1 MRDINRKQILLC
13 LISALLLSIPF
24 FLEHAW
30 PLLFISFIGLFISI
44 DKASSKKAF
53 RIGTLTGTIAYF
65 ITTYWLIGTLTRF
78 GGFPLIMGIVFHLI
92 ISIYSGL
99 IFGLFSLLITSDL
112 LKRFRLIN
120 TLIIGII
127 WVAIEYHYPLLFP
140 FSIASPLANF
150 YPIIQISDLFG
161 VGSLSLIIIIIN
173 HTLFKT
179 IKSRWNKEKI
189 PLIEL
194 SSSVILI
201 LAVLTYGFLR
211 IEAVNKVV
219 DKSETLKVGIV
230 QGNFDF
236 TEKKQD
242 NYFSMVNKHKELS
255 YGLADSDLI
264 IWPETAIQIFIPTT
278 YPYLT
283 AEGQNLIPF
292 IKDKYFLVGGLSF
305 DPVDLRYG
313 DIENVN
319 RYNSAF
325 LTDAR
330 GEILGRFHKIKLLL
344 FGEYLPFSKYFPSIK
359 KLSPATGDYVP
370 GSELNLMNIDEL
382 GVKIAPLICYEDII
396 PSFSRNFKNQGANL
410 LINLTNDAWF
420 GETIA
425 PYQHLLLSVPRAV
438 ENRTYLIRATNTGV
452 SAIIDPLGRVVKK
465 SDIFVQQTLS
475 AEIRLMNNG
484 NTFYVKYGHYFY
496 LVCLIITL
504 IYLGIT
510 INSRRKNAGK
520 SF

>member
-1 MRDINRKQILLC
+1 LLC

-99 IFGLFSLLITSDL
+99 IFGLFCSLITSDL
-112 LKRFRLIN
+112 MKKFRLIN

-140 FSIASPLANF
+140 FSIASPLANY

-173 HTLFKT
+173 HSLFKT

-201 LAVLTYGFLR
+201 LAVLTYGYFR
-211 IEAVNKVV
+211 IEAVNKVI
-219 DKSETLKVGIV
+219 DKSAKLKVGIV

-236 TEKKQD
+236 TEKKED
-242 NYFSMVNKHKELS
+242 NYLSMVNKHKELS

-305 DPVDLRYG
+305 DPIDLR
-313 DIENVN
+313 DEAAEINLN
-319 RYNSAF
+319 KYNSAF

-330 GEILGRFHKIKLLL
+330 GEILGRFHKIKLLV

-359 KLSPATGDYVP
+359 KLSPATGDYIP

-396 PSFSRNFKNQGANL
+396 PYYSRNFKNQGANL

-452 SAIIDPLGRVVKK
+452 SAIIDSLGKVVKQT
-465 SDIFVQQTLS
+465 DIFEQQTLS

-484 NTFYVKYGHYFY
+484 NTFYVKYGYHFY
-496 LVCLIITL
+496 LVCLIITV
-504 IYLGIT
+504 IYLLAIIKIRMKKNK
-510 INSRRKNAGK
+510 INKASPRI
-520 SF
+520 

>member
-1 MRDINRKQILLC
+1 MRDIKPKQILLC
-13 LISALLLSIPF
+13 IASAFLLSIPF
-24 FLEHAW
+24 FLDLAW
-30 PLLFISFIGLFISI
+30 PLLFISFIPLFINI
-44 DKASSKKAF
+44 ENLSSKKAF
-53 RIGTLTGTIAYF
+53 KIGTLTGTIAYF

-78 GGFPLIMGIVFHLI
+78 GGFPVIIGILFHLI

-99 IFGLFSLLITSDL
+99 LFGLFSLLITSDL
-112 LKRFRLIN
+112 LKKFRLIN

-140 FSIASPLANF
+140 FSIASPLANY
-150 YPIIQISDLFG
+150 YPIIQISDLIG
-161 VGSLSLIIIIIN
+161 VGSLSLVVIIIN
-173 HTLFKT
+173 HTLYKT

-201 LAVLTYGFLR
+201 LAVLTYGFFR
-211 IEAVNKVV
+211 IEAVNKVI
-219 DKSETLKVGIV
+219 DKSAKLNVGIV

-236 TEKKQD
+236 TEKKED
-242 NYFSMVNKHKELS
+242 NYLSMVNKHKELS

-264 IWPETAIQIFIPTT
+264 IWPETAIQIFIPTS
-278 YPYLT
+278 YRYLS
-283 AEGQNLIPF
+283 AQGKNLIPF
-292 IKDKYFLVGGLSF
+292 IKNKYFLVGGLSF
-305 DPVDLRYG
+305 DPIDPRDG

-325 LTDAR
+325 LTDGR
-330 GEILGRFHKIKLLL
+330 GEILGRFHKIKLLV
-344 FGEYLPFSKYFPSIK
+344 FGEYLPFSKYSPSLK

-370 GSELNLMNIDEL
+370 GSELNLLNIENI

-452 SAIIDPLGRVVKK
+452 SAIIDPLGRVVKQT
-465 SDIFVQQTLS
+465 DIFQQQTLS

-484 NTFYVKYGHYFY
+484 NTFYVKHGHHFY
-496 LVCLIITL
+496 LVCLIITVV
-504 IYLGIT
+504 YLLAVFKL
-510 INSRRKNAGK
+510 RFLKH
-520 SF
+520 